1 MHFSLPRRE
10 QLKQFTWTGFLV
22 TVWFILVYGYTN
34 YRADLGQRSFEFYH
48 DWELGIPLIPWM
60 ILPYLSLNLLTL
72 APLFYLSPP
81 EMRRLGR
88 GLFAA
93 TVCAGFIFYV
103 FPAPIGFLRPDE
115 VPGWNA
121 LYQFLWSLDRTNNTL
136 PSLHITFSL
145 LTVLAVW
152 PKTHTPEKIVLGLWM
167 ALICAAVLFTWQHH
181 VWDVISGLIL
191 GGLTHKFIGEPP
203 PESGFSWE
211 L

>member
-1 MHFSLPRRE
+1 MHFSLPSRT
-10 QLKQFTWTGFLV
+10 QLKQFLWTGALV
-22 TVWFILVYGYTN
+22 TVWFSLVYGYTN

-48 DWELGIPLIPWM
+48 DWELGIPFVPWM

-115 VPGWNA
+115 VPGWDGV
-121 LYQFLWSLDRTNNTL
+121 YQILWSLDRTNNTL

-145 LTVLAVW
+145 LTVLAIW
-152 PKTHTPEKIVLGLWM
+152 PKARLPERLVFAAWM
-167 ALICAAVLFTWQHH
+167 LLMCAAVLFTWQHH
-181 VWDVISGLIL
+181 IWDVISGLVL
-191 GGLTHKFIGEPP
+191 GGLTHKFVGAAP